1 MSLKVTYKHPNW
13 LINIV
18 IEDNKPI
25 SRKDAEDYIDLYMLT
40 EGGQLELAELCR
52 RFGIGDEKIKDAGM
66 VWSV

>member
-1 MSLKVTYKHPNW
+1 MKKILTEYPDW

-25 SRKDAEDYIDLYMLT
+25 TRRDSIDYIELYMLT

-52 RFGIGDEKIKDAGM
+52 RYGISDEKIRDAGM
-66 VWSV
+66 VWAV

>member
-1 MSLKVTYKHPNW
+1 MKQILSEYPDW

-25 SRKDAEDYIDLYMLT
+25 TRRDSIDYIELYMLT
-40 EGGQLELAELCR
+40 EGGQLELAEICR
-52 RFGIGDEKIKDAGM
+52 RFGISDEKIRDAGM

>member
-1 MSLKVTYKHPNW
+1 MKQILSEYPNW

-25 SRKDAEDYIDLYMLT
+25 TRRDSVDYIELYMLT
-40 EGGQLELAELCR
+40 EGGQLELAEICR
-52 RFGIGDEKIKDAGM
+52 RFGISDEKIRDAGM

>member
-1 MSLKVTYKHPNW
+1 MKQILSEYPDW

-25 SRKDAEDYIDLYMLT
+25 TRRDSVDYIELYMLT
-40 EGGQLELAELCR
+40 EGGQLELAEICR
-52 RFGIGDEKIKDAGM
+52 RFGISDEKIRDAGM

>member
-1 MSLKVTYKHPNW
+1 MKKILTEYPDW

-25 SRKDAEDYIDLYMLT
+25 TRRDSVDYIELYMLT
-40 EGGQLELAELCR
+40 EGGQLQLAELCR
-52 RFGIGDEKIKDAGM
+52 RFGISDEKIRDAGM

>member
-1 MSLKVTYKHPNW
+1 MKILYPYPEW

-25 SRKDAEDYIDLYMLT
+25 TRKDAFDYIELYMLT
-40 EGGQLELAELCR
+40 EGGQLQLGELCR
-52 RFGIGDEKIKDAGM
+52 RFGVSDEKIRDAGM

>member
-1 MSLKVTYKHPNW
+1 MKQILSEYPDW

-25 SRKDAEDYIDLYMLT
+25 TRRDSVDYIELYMLT

-52 RFGIGDEKIKDAGM
+52 RFGISDEKIEAAGM

>member
-1 MSLKVTYKHPNW
+1 MKKILTEYPDW

-25 SRKDAEDYIDLYMLT
+25 TRRDSVDYIELYMLT

-52 RFGIGDEKIKDAGM
+52 RFGISDEKIRDAGM